1 MRKALCLDDFR
12 ELASSRLPRVAFDFI
27 DGFSGEGRAGARN
40 REALKGASLM
50 PRVLRNCEARSTS
63 ISLLGKQ
70 YRVPFGIAPIGLAN
84 LAWPGTDL
92 SFARHAAHA
101 AIPAILSTAS
111 TTTIEAAA
119 AVADGNLWFQLYV
132 GRDHPIVV
140 DLIERAEAAGIQTL
154 VVTLDVPAPGKRL
167 RDLRNGF
174 TLPLRPSLGL
184 LLDLACH
191 PRWAAATLRHG
202 APRFANLERYHR
214 STTAASLAQFMAS
227 QSSAR
232 LDVSVLDAIRRRWQG
247 PLLVKGVLHP
257 LDARLALSIG
267 CNGVIVSNHGGRQLD
282 TAVTPLDVLPAIRAE
297 VGPAVPLLMDGGIRS
312 GEDILIAIAA
322 GADFAFLGRPFV
334 FSVAARG
341 IEHGPAE
348 VTALLSDELDRG
360 LAQLGFASIDALRE
374 GRKDVLFSS
383 TAHV

>member
-12 ELASSRLPRVAFDFI
+12 ELARSRLPRVAFDFV
-27 DGFSGEGRAGARN
+27 DGFSGEGRAGGRN
-40 REALKGASLM
+40 RQALKDALM
-50 PRVLRNCEARSTS
+50 VPRVLRNCETRSITTS
-63 ISLLGKQ
+63 LFGKQ
-70 YRVPFGIAPIGLAN
+70 YRAPFGIAPIGLAN

-92 SFARHAAHA
+92 SFARHAANG
-101 AIPAILSTAS
+101 AIPAILSTAA

-119 AVADGNLWFQLYV
+119 AVGGGNLWFQLYV
-132 GRDHPIVV
+132 GRDHEIVV
-140 DLIERAEAAGIQTL
+140 DLMERAEDAGIDTL

-184 LLDLACH
+184 LADLACH
-191 PRWAAATLRHG
+191 PRWATATLRNG

-214 STTAASLAQFMAS
+214 SSRTGSLAQFMAS

-232 LDVSVLDAIRRRWQG
+232 LDASVLDAIRRRWRG

-267 CNGVIVSNHGGRQLD
+267 CDGVIVSNHGGRQLD
-282 TAVTPLDVLPAIRAE
+282 TAVSPLDALPAIRAE
-297 VGPAVPLLMDGGIRS
+297 VGSEVPVFMDGGIRS
-312 GEDILIAIAA
+312 GEDILVALAA
-322 GADFAFLGRPFV
+322 GADFVLVGRPYV

-341 IEHGPAE
+341 TGQGPAE

-360 LAQLGFASIDALRE
+360 LAHLGFASIDALRE
-374 GRKDVLFSS
+374 GRQDVFLPR
-383 TAHV
+383 VP